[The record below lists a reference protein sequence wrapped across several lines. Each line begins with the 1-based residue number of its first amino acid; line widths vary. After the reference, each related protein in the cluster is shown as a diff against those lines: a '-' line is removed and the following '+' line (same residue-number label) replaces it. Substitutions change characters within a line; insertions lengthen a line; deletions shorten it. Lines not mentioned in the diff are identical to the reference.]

1 MPRIALGVEYDGT
14 RFCGWQRQDHCESV
28 QGALER
34 ALSVVA
40 NEAITVH
47 CAGRT
52 DTGVH
57 GTGQVVHFNCA
68 AERPPD
74 AWILGGNSNLPDD
87 VAIRWSREVGDDF
100 HARFDAIE
108 RRYRYLILTGR
119 SRSALY
125 AHRAWWIHERLD
137 AEAMQAA
144 SVPLLGEHD
153 FTSFRAAG
161 CQSNSPIRD
170 LRQIRVR
177 AHGDWI
183 VVDVAANAFLMHMV
197 RNMVGLLRVAGR
209 GEADAAAVADILAA
223 RDRTLSAAAAPS
235 CGLYLTEVHYP
246 ESRGVPCP
254 VPDDALAPTLPLIP
268 RRSVTAAS
276 GELR

>member
-14 RFCGWQRQDHCESV
+14 RYCGWQRQDHCESV

-40 NEAITVH
+40 NESVTVH

-57 GTGQVVHFNCA
+57 GTGQVVHFDCS
-68 AERPPD
+68 AEREPD
-74 AWILGGNSNLPDD
+74 AWVLGGNSNLPDD
-87 VAIRWSREVGDDF
+87 IAVRWSRRVDDEF

-108 RRYRYLILTGR
+108 RRYRYLILSGR

-125 AHRAWWIHERLD
+125 AHRAWWIHEPLD
-137 AEAMQAA
+137 ADAMQAA
-144 SVPLLGEHD
+144 SAPLLGEHD
-153 FTSFRAAG
+153 FTSLRAAG
-161 CQSNSPIRD
+161 CQSKSPVRE
-170 LRQIRVR
+170 LRHVRVR
-177 AHGDWI
+177 RHGDWT

-209 GEADAAAVADILAA
+209 GEADADAVAGLLAA
-223 RDRTLSAAAAPS
+223 RDRTLSAAAAPAH
-235 CGLYLTEVHYP
+235 GLYLTEVHYP

-254 VPDDALAPTLPLIP
+254 VPDDALAPVLPLIP
-268 RRSVTAAS
+268 GRGVTAATN
-276 GELR
+276 ELR

>member
-40 NEAITVH
+40 DDAVTVH

-57 GTGQVVHFNCA
+57 GTGQVVHFDCA
-68 AERPPD
+68 AEREPD
-74 AWILGGNSNLPDD
+74 AWLRGGNSNLPDD
-87 VAIRWSREVGDDF
+87 VAIRWARRIQGDF

-108 RRYRYLILTGR
+108 RRYRYLILCSR

-125 AHRAWWIHERLD
+125 AHRAWWLHERLD
-137 AEAMQAA
+137 ADAMQAA
-144 SVPLLGEHD
+144 SAPLIGEHD

-161 CQSNSPIRD
+161 CQSNSPMRD
-170 LRQIRVR
+170 LRKIRVR
-177 AHGDWI
+177 QHGDWI

-197 RNMVGLLRVAGR
+197 RNIVGLLRVAGR
-209 GEADAAAVADILAA
+209 GEADAEAVADILAA
-223 RDRTLSAAAAPS
+223 RDRTLSAAAAPAH
-235 CGLYLTEVHYP
+235 GLYLTEGHYP
-246 ESRGVPCP
+246 ETCGVPCP
-254 VPDDALAPTLPLIP
+254 LPEDALAPTLPLIP
-268 RRSVTAAS
+268 GRGVTAAS
-276 GELR
+276 DELR